1 MIAFFSESKAVT
13 IYVNRY
19 GEHHADIIALI
30 LIWIICLV
38 GLVSLYFVVKQGKL
52 MKNLESSDIRGK
64 KVMNKEGAY
73 LGILKSSL
81 IDRETGIPFSIL
93 VEPSEDIDPRLYT
106 LDGTGHLVFSSESIK
121 SIEDN
126 VIVGKQKVKQAL
138 KSQES

>member
-52 MKNLESSDIRGK
+52 MKNLESSDIRGR

-81 IDRETGIPFSIL
+81 IDRETGMPFSIL

-106 LDGTGHLVFSSESIK
+106 LDDTGHLVFLSESIK
-121 SIEDN
+121 SVKDYIIIE
-126 VIVGKQKVKQAL
+126 K
-138 KSQES
+138 

>member
-52 MKNLESSDIRGK
+52 IKTLESSDIRGK

-81 IDRETGIPFSIL
+81 VDRETGMPFSIL
-93 VEPSEDIDPRLYT
+93 VEPSVDIDPRLYT
-106 LDGTGHLVFSSESIK
+106 LDDTGHLVFSFESIR
-121 SIEDN
+121 SVEDDIIIE
-126 VIVGKQKVKQAL
+126 K
-138 KSQES
+138 

>member
-52 MKNLESSDIRGK
+52 IKTLESSDIRGK

-81 IDRETGIPFSIL
+81 VDRETGMPFSIL
-93 VEPSEDIDPRLYT
+93 VEPSVDIDPELYT
-106 LDGTGHLVFSSESIK
+106 LDDTGHLVFSFESIR
-121 SIEDN
+121 SVEDDIIIE
-126 VIVGKQKVKQAL
+126 K
-138 KSQES
+138 